1 MRGGWL
7 TEHLGVVLGLL
18 IVGFLCV
25 DEEPLLDLSDFN
37 LVHVGVLV
45 LSGLAVYFD
54 LSLRAR
60 SGQYVSKDLTV
71 AAAAFTFT

>member
-1 MRGGWL
+1 M
-7 TEHLGVVLGLL
+7 VSFL
-18 IVGFLCV
+18 IV

-37 LVHVGVLV
+37 LLHVWL
-45 LSGLAVYFD
+45 LTLAGLATYFD

-60 SGQYVSKDLTV
+60 AGQYLAKDLTS